1 LGIEIVNQKEDYNQ
15 EGAIRNKRKFWIAK
29 IYLF

>member
-15 EGAIRNKRKFWIAK
+15 EGAIRNKRNFE
-29 IYLF
+29 L